1 MPFNH
6 NWVDDRLPLWLPHM
20 QPLVGVPNIVALQ
33 LGVFEGRGTCWMMD
47 HILTHPSAL
56 CIDVDPFEPN
66 PTFGFTEPYAK
77 LYQANVAQY
86 GAKVRPVKSFTQDA
100 CRELTTIFAGLGRG
114 ANLIYV
120 DASHEAH
127 DVLHDI
133 MMVWQYSQAGTY
145 IVFDDYEWGG
155 VNGAVKLWMQ
165 VHPPVQVL
173 HTGYQLIVQRN
184 G

>member
-20 QPLVGVPNIVALQ
+20 APLIGAPNIVGLE
-33 LGVFEGRGTCWMMD
+33 LGSFEGRGACWMMD
-47 HILTHPSAL
+47 HIFTHPTAQL
-56 CIDVDPFEPN
+56 ICVDPFEPN
-66 PTFGFTEPYAK
+66 PTFGFTEPYAN
-77 LYQANVAQY
+77 LWRENLAPY
-86 GAKVRPVKSFTQDA
+86 GNRVRPVKSFTQNA
-100 CRELTTIFAGLGRG
+100 CRELTTIFAALGRG

-127 DVLHDI
+127 DVMGDI
-133 MMVWQYSQAGTY
+133 MLMWRYSQVGTY

-155 VNGAVKLWMQ
+155 VHGAVDLWLKLG
-165 VHPPVQVL
+165 PPVQVL
-173 HTGYQLIVQRN
+173 HTGYQLIVQRT